1 MPYILKGWDFLV
13 DTSLMTREE
22 IKDLINRRRRQIL
35 VHSIIYYRLNENLI
49 DDATWSGW
57 GLELEKLQERYP
69 DISAECVY
77 ADAFKDFDHSTGMSL
92 PLDDPWGRRT
102 AQYLVQISHKK
113 QRPL

>member
-22 IKDLINRRRRQIL
+22 IKELINRRRRQIL

-69 DISAECVY
+69 DISAECAY
-77 ADAFKDFDHSTGMSL
+77 TDAFKDFDHSTGMSL